1 MCRDAVDQCRG
12 LDATP
17 STRGYERGK
26 RCTKGAAQL
35 AIDKSNFTVARSCNQ
50 NAKTIGD
57 ACPCSIATLR
67 RDLAQTEISDEAAEV
82 QCERTHLSSRIRKAC
97 ARSSEQFQGR
107 MAPYPNWRQVA
118 KTSRH
123 RKRRFEHHYLA
134 AVATK
139 PIADVSLSS
148 AAKTGRM
155 RCSDSAWTDLRSN
168 CLLQYLKRAVS
179 IIVG

>member
-1 MCRDAVDQCRG
+1 
-12 LDATP
+12 
-17 STRGYERGK
+17 
-26 RCTKGAAQL
+26 
-35 AIDKSNFTVARSCNQ
+35 
-50 NAKTIGD
+50 
-57 ACPCSIATLR
+57 
-67 RDLAQTEISDEAAEV
+67 
-82 QCERTHLSSRIRKAC
+82 
-97 ARSSEQFQGR
+97 

-155 RCSDSAWTDLRSN
+155 RCSDSAWTDLQSN

-179 IIVG
+179 IIVGASGSACERIELHCTRAEANRRVASPWK

>member
-1 MCRDAVDQCRG
+1 MCSDAVDQCRG
-12 LDATP
+12 VDAAL

-57 ACPCSIATLR
+57 ARPCSIATFR
-67 RDLAQTEISDEAAEV
+67 RDLAQTEISDEAAQV

-123 RKRRFEHHYLA
+123 RKRRLRA
-134 AVATK
+134 PLSSCVATK
-139 PIADVSLSS
+139 PIADVSLSF
-148 AAKTGRM
+148 AG
-155 RCSDSAWTDLRSN
+155 
-168 CLLQYLKRAVS
+168 Q
-179 IIVG
+179 